1 MQILMK
7 IHWYLL
13 KIGDKMKDQ
22 FNREIS
28 YLRISVTDR
37 CNFRCKYCMGEDG
50 IDLLDHKDILSYE
63 EILQIVDIMTD
74 LGIKK
79 VRITGGE
86 PFARKDV
93 MDLIEKIAAID
104 SIKDIGITTNASMIY
119 DRLDKLK
126 EIGVNRLNISLDTL
140 KADKFKEITRR
151 DEFDQTI
158 KSINKAIDMDFNIKI
173 NTVLIKGFNDDEID
187 DFIKLTQHN
196 DIEVRF
202 IELMPIGSASNFDRV
217 NFKNNLDILEGY
229 SYKDLGYK
237 GVARTYQI
245 KGYKGRVGL
254 ISPLSR
260 EFCGDC
266 NKIRLTSDGK
276 LKACL
281 HSAEEINLKG
291 LSYDQ
296 KRKTIIDTIYNKPKS
311 HKLKEANSNSKRSMN
326 AIGG

>member
-1 MQILMK
+1 
-7 IHWYLL
+7 
-13 KIGDKMKDQ
+13 MKDQ

-50 IDLLDHKDILSYE
+50 IDLLSHEDILSFE
-63 EILQIVDIMTD
+63 EILEIVDIMTD

-86 PFARKDV
+86 PFARRGV
-93 MDLIEKIAAID
+93 MDLIEKIARIDAIE
-104 SIKDIGITTNASMIY
+104 DIGITTNASLIFDKL
-119 DRLDKLK
+119 DRLK

-140 KADKFKEITRR
+140 NSDKFKEITRR
-151 DEFDQTI
+151 DGFDQTI
-158 KSINKAIDMDFNIKI
+158 KAIKKAIDLGFKIKI

-187 DFIKLTQHN
+187 DFINLTKNN

-202 IELMPIGSASNFDRV
+202 IELMPIGKAIKFDRV

-229 SYKDLGYK
+229 SYEDLGYS
-237 GVARTYQI
+237 GVARIYKI
-245 KGYKGRVGL
+245 DGHKGKVGL
-254 ISPLSR
+254 ISALSR
-260 EFCGDC
+260 EFCADC

-281 HSAEEINLKG
+281 HSAEEIKLKG
-291 LSYDQ
+291 LSIEE
-296 KRKTIIDTIYNKPKS
+296 KRKTIIDSIYNKPKS
-311 HKLKEANSNSKRSMN
+311 HKLNETGSDSKRSMN
-326 AIGG
+326 SIGG

>member
-1 MQILMK
+1 
-7 IHWYLL
+7 
-13 KIGDKMKDQ
+13 MKDQ

-50 IDLLDHKDILSYE
+50 IDLLSHKDIMSYE
-63 EILQIVDIMTD
+63 EILEVVDILTD

-86 PFARKDV
+86 PFARRDV
-93 MDLIEKIAAID
+93 MDLIGQIAAID
-104 SIKDIGITTNASMIY
+104 EIDDIGITTNASMMY
-119 DRLDKLK
+119 DKLDYLK

-140 KADKFKEITRR
+140 DPDKFMEITRR
-151 DEFDQTI
+151 NEFYNTS
-158 KSINKAIDMDFNIKI
+158 KALKKAIDLDFQIKI
-173 NTVLIKGFNDDEID
+173 NTVLIKEFNDDEID
-187 DFIKLTQHN
+187 DFINLTKDY

-202 IELMPIGSASNFDRV
+202 IELMPIGKASQFDRV

-229 SYKDLGYK
+229 SYEDLGYS
-237 GVARTYQI
+237 GVARIYKI
-245 KGYKGRVGL
+245 DGHKGKVGL
-254 ISPLSR
+254 ISALSR
-260 EFCGDC
+260 EFCADC

-291 LSYDQ
+291 LSFEE
-296 KRKTIIDTIYNKPKS
+296 KRKTIINSIYNKPKS
-311 HKLKEANSNSKRSMN
+311 HKLNETGSDAMRSMN
-326 AIGG
+326 SIGG

>member
-1 MQILMK
+1 
-7 IHWYLL
+7 
-13 KIGDKMKDQ
+13 MKDK

-50 IDLLDHKDILSYE
+50 IKLLSHEDILSFE
-63 EILQIVDIMTD
+63 EILEIVDIMTD

-86 PFARKDV
+86 PFARRGI
-93 MDLIEKIAAID
+93 MDLIEKIAEID
-104 SIKDIGITTNASMIY
+104 VIDDIGITTNASLIY
-119 DRLDKLK
+119 DKLDRLKD
-126 EIGVNRLNISLDTL
+126 IGVNRLNISLDTL
-140 KADKFKEITRR
+140 NHDKFREITRH
-151 DEFDQTI
+151 DDFDQTI
-158 KSINKAIDMDFNIKI
+158 KSIKKAIDLGFNIKI

-187 DFIKLTQHN
+187 DFINLTKDY

-202 IELMPIGSASNFDRV
+202 IELMPIGEASQFDRV

-229 SYKDLGYK
+229 SYEDLGYS
-237 GVARTYQI
+237 GVARTYKI
-245 KGYKGRVGL
+245 DGHKGKVGL
-254 ISPLSR
+254 ISALSR
-260 EFCGDC
+260 EFCADC

-291 LSYDQ
+291 LSFEE
-296 KRKTIIDTIYNKPKS
+296 KRKTIIDSIYNKPKS
-311 HKLKEANSNSKRSMN
+311 HKLNETGSDAMRSMN
-326 AIGG
+326 SIGG